1 MKNGETAEPVSQG
14 LLDTRKPSCYPKHSQ
29 LVNIMRGN
37 TNPFPSSEF
46 ALLGLLYEQPT
57 HGYELHKLITD
68 PEGIGL
74 IWGIKMSN
82 LYAQLDKLETKQL
95 ISGILQPGDSRPARK
110 QYHITTE
117 GRSLF
122 ESWLRKVVEH
132 PRDFRHEFM
141 IHYFFISRL
150 FPDQVGT
157 YCEAQH
163 KECSR
168 WLENTTHGNQI
179 TGSDSRFKKA
189 VMQFRTAQIQ
199 SMVNWVAW
207 LIQNP
212 QQP

>member
-1 MKNGETAEPVSQG
+1 
-14 LLDTRKPSCYPKHSQ
+14 
-29 LVNIMRGN
+29 MRGN

-95 ISGILQPGDSRPARK
+95 ISGILQPGESRPARK
-110 QYHITTE
+110 QYHITVE
-117 GRSLF
+117 GKSLF
-122 ESWLRKVVEH
+122 ESWLNKVVEH

-141 IHYFFISRL
+141 LHYYFLLRL
-150 FPDQVGT
+150 FPSQLKT
-157 YCEAQH
+157 YCEAQLN
-163 KECSR
+163 ECGR
-168 WLENTTHGNQI
+168 WLENTTLSRKAF
-179 TGSDSRFKKA
+179 GSNTQFKNA

-199 SMVNWVAW
+199 SMVTWVTW
-207 LIQNP
+207 LSQNLKSSLGDYEKS
-212 QQP
+212 